1 MENTRCKKFTLA
13 FVAVVMM
20 FALVLAPAGYAD
32 AAEPTGELAAA
43 VEKTQATVAAK
54 LEEVKAGIGE
64 KIGVDN
70 VTLEYLWNYG
80 DNIEAGVEGA
90 TDDFVAMLE
99 GIGAAYD
106 NGDIEGIMKTPKTFA
121 DGLKAYVDGI
131 KGVVLPKP

>member
-1 MENTRCKKFTLA
+1 MENIRSKKFTLA
-13 FVAVVMM
+13 FVTVVML

-80 DNIEAGVEGA
+80 ANVGAGVEGA

-106 NGDIEGIMKTPKTFA
+106 NGDIEGIMKTPETFVN
-121 DGLKAYVDGI
+121 GLKAYLGGI
-131 KGVVLPKP
+131 KDVTLP

>member
-80 DNIEAGVEGA
+80 DR
-90 TDDFVAMLE
+90 
-99 GIGAAYD
+99 IGRAH
-106 NGDIEGIMKTPKTFA
+106 
-121 DGLKAYVDGI
+121 V
-131 KGVVLPKP
+131 

>member
-64 KIGVDN
+64 KIDVDN

-80 DNIEAGVEGA
+80 DNVEAGVEGA

-106 NGDIEGIMKTPKTFA
+106 NGDIEGIAKTSETFVK
-121 DGLKAYVDGI
+121 GLQQYLDGI

>member
-80 DNIEAGVEGA
+80 DNVEAGVEGA
-90 TDDFVAMLE
+90 TDDFVAML
-99 GIGAAYD
+99 
-106 NGDIEGIMKTPKTFA
+106 EGIMKTPKTFA